1 MPGHRN
7 VLCGE
12 GFLQNALCFQQGDQ
26 RRRLLVT
33 DSQRFLRFGR
43 EGDAQDQ
50 RREQTC
56 QQRTTIAGLCV
67 FYRFGHGTLGI

>member
-1 MPGHRN
+1 MPSHRN

-12 GFLQNALCFQQGDQ
+12 GFFQSALCFQQRDQ

-33 DSQRFLRFGR
+33 DSQRFLCFGGK
-43 EGDAQDQ
+43 GDAQGQ
-50 RREQTC
+50 PREQTC
-56 QQRTTIAGLCV
+56 QQRTAIAGLCV